1 MKKAFTLIE
10 MITALAISAIILTI
24 IGSVTVFS
32 TKIINKQQRQSEIY
46 DEVTL
51 VDSLVKKF
59 VDRSENIVV
68 EEHKISS
75 DTEFIEY
82 LPLISE
88 ITLNNTSN
96 FKLDVLDNVIIET
109 EDNLIILSI
118 YIDELKHF
126 SFTYSSDAI
135 AILEVL

>member
-82 LPLISE
+82 LPPVSE
-88 ITLNNTSN
+88 ITLNKTSN

-126 SFTYSSDAI
+126 SFTYFK
-135 AILEVL
+135 

>member
-1 MKKAFTLIE
+1 MIYDIIKLMKKAFTLIE

-46 DEVTL
+46 DEVTQ

-82 LPLISE
+82 LPLVSE

-96 FKLDVLDNVIIET
+96 FKLDVLDNVIIKT

-118 YIDELKHF
+118 YIDELKYF
-126 SFTYSSDAI
+126 SFTYFK
-135 AILEVL
+135 

>member
-1 MKKAFTLIE
+1 MLFR
-10 MITALAISAIILTI
+10 S
-24 IGSVTVFS
+24 GSVTVFS

-68 EEHKISS
+68 EEHKKHKISS

-82 LPLISE
+82 LPQVSE
-88 ITLNNTSN
+88 ITLNKTSN

-126 SFTYSSDAI
+126 SFTYFK
-135 AILEVL
+135 

>member
-1 MKKAFTLIE
+1 MIYDIIKLMKKAFTLIE

-126 SFTYSSDAI
+126 SFTYFK
-135 AILEVL
+135 

>member
-126 SFTYSSDAI
+126 SFTYFSDAI